1 MCVCVCR
8 VCIPV
13 LQYSF
18 PLQIL
23 WKTSP
28 VRSDCS
34 TGVDAI
40 LKQVHEQCWARE
52 KVVHKDMVVFSHKR
66 PCQGL
71 HHRPPKTKLR
81 CRVAPL
87 PLVHLKLAEVAIVA
101 VSPDPHFYP
110 SLYRF
115 LWYVLFEGCPAL
127 AFDHCLISRAFTVW
141 VVALPEHPTAVVN
154 DRSHLP
160 QFVVARLTTRH

>member
-1 MCVCVCR
+1 SHLAGHGRHHLHLFVVQPDCCR
-8 VCIPV
+8 QLTRLSNCEIP
-13 LQYSF
+13 
-18 PLQIL
+18 PAKIL

-81 CRVAPL
+81 
-87 PLVHLKLAEVAIVA
+87 
-101 VSPDPHFYP
+101 
-110 SLYRF
+110 
-115 LWYVLFEGCPAL
+115 
-127 AFDHCLISRAFTVW
+127 
-141 VVALPEHPTAVVN
+141 
-154 DRSHLP
+154 
-160 QFVVARLTTRH
+160 